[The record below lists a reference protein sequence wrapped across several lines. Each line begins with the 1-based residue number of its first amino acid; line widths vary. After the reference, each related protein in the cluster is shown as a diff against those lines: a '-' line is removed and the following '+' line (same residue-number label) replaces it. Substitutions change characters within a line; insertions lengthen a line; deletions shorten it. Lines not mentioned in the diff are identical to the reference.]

1 MVDKEKI
8 YKLYESMM
16 NTEEF
21 ITTKEIKELGITQNE
36 IAKLVEEGYLIR
48 IKRGY
53 YNFGNVTDLFT
64 YGKSLIDSKRRD
76 EGIKVFNKCME
87 LDPNCLYAAYQLFIN
102 AVKTK
107 DYDNILKYYDVMYN
121 ADNTNRKYLYYLY
134 IISYIIEL
142 PEHYKNVVKNLTYND
157 MAVEEVDD
165 FTVML
170 NNTINLVINGKLVYA
185 SKNRLFWHKNG
196 SMTVDD
202 YAETTLLRE
211 ASYVNSNRRRLLD
224 DHIYEGRYA
233 EAIEMIS
240 HDAQVRELPVY
251 YKYVNFLLNDIVRMI
266 NFKEIH
272 DPILLDR
279 VTNVFTAI
287 DNYDYDTALLLSA
300 ERNSIN
306 KIPNEKSILYVLLDR
321 IIKLKDKILGHEEV
335 VTIVDEEIE
344 ETSMEHVVNTVDENI
359 EETAMGH
366 VVNTV
371 DDFNKVT
378 YNELA
383 TTLLLG
389 NTDEF
394 ATLLI
399 EYLNSI
405 NERGYYPFITSLVEV
420 CKLDNVNYSKVLVIL
435 TQITDGTYVFN
446 QEEYLTLFY
455 ESIADKQYE
464 KAELY
469 LVMLECVSTLTDEMI
484 SEMFKVIK
492 ALRTQEEVI
501 EETVHVEVE
510 ETISDEV
517 QNDEEVVV
525 ANPVAEQK
533 KASFVP
539 LAKSNKYKKAGT
551 PEEYRQDEEYIGRKV
566 EQLVQERGLIVLR
579 PMNALRRKRI
589 HDIASDIKEI
599 TTFSIGEGENRRI
612 VLRFIGHQ
620 YIPIKETIKLA
631 DEAYYSKDYETAL
644 RGYLDLLGT
653 NNPKTFIYAKLGL
666 TYMKLWKIDKAIECL
681 TVATELSKLNNEKYN
696 FTDLISSL
704 DGTSKEDDKKPKFTM
719 KIEEFFEKD
728 ENFGVVRF
736 NEMLEYQ
743 AVNEVSFEE
752 ACEQLGFTYEEYL
765 LSMLVLAKNAFQ
777 NKQDELGE
785 KYLRVVEKSG
795 NKSDAVKEKF
805 DEVRKN
811 KKFYKNRGV
820 SNVLKSSN

>member
-1 MVDKEKI
+1 MVDKETI
-8 YKLYESMM
+8 YKLYECMM
-16 NTEEF
+16 NAEEF
-21 ITTKEIKELGITQNE
+21 ITTKEIKDLGITQKG

-64 YGKSLIDSKRRD
+64 YGKSLIDSKRRA
-76 EGIKVFNKCME
+76 EGIKVFYKCME

-121 ADNTNRKYLYYLY
+121 ADSTNKKYLYYLY
-134 IISYIIEL
+134 IVSYIIEL

-165 FTVML
+165 FTAML
-170 NNTINLVINGKLVYA
+170 NNTINLVVNGKLVYA

-196 SMTVDD
+196 QMTVDD

-211 ASYVNSNRRRLLD
+211 ASYVNSNRRRILD
-224 DHIYEGRYA
+224 DHIYEERYD
-233 EAIEMIS
+233 EAIEMIGQE
-240 HDAQVRELPVY
+240 AQVRELPVY

-272 DPILLDR
+272 DPILLDG

-306 KIPNEKSILYVLLDR
+306 KIENDRSILYVLLDR

-335 VTIVDEEIE
+335 VTITDEEVDETAVNTEEEVIIE
-344 ETSMEHVVNTVDENI
+344 EVDSK
-359 EETAMGH
+359 
-366 VVNTV
+366 V
-371 DDFNKVT
+371 VT

-389 NTDEF
+389 DTDKF
-394 ATLLI
+394 SMLLI
-399 EYLNSI
+399 DYLNSI

-435 TQITDGTYVFN
+435 TQITDGTYVFKV
-446 QEEYLTLFY
+446 EEYLNLFY

-484 SEMFKVIK
+484 SEMFKIVK
-492 ALRTQEEVI
+492 TLRTQEEVI
-501 EETVHVEVE
+501 EEAVEVDVVDN
-510 ETISDEV
+510 ISDEL
-517 QNDEEVVV
+517 QEDETTIAEPPVV
-525 ANPVAEQK
+525 EQRK
-533 KASFVP
+533 PSFVP

-551 PEEYRQDEEYIGRKV
+551 PEEYRQDGEYIGRKV
-566 EQLVQERGLIVLR
+566 EQLVQERGLIVLK
-579 PMNALRRKRI
+579 PMSNKRRKRI
-589 HDIASDIKEI
+589 HDIASNIKEV
-599 TTFSIGEGENRRI
+599 TTFSIGEGESRRI

-620 YIPIKETIKLA
+620 YIPMKETIKLA
-631 DEAYYSKDYETAL
+631 DAAYYSKDYETAL

-653 NNPKTFIYAKLGL
+653 NSPKTFIYAKLGL

-681 TVATELSKLNNEKYN
+681 TVATELSKVNNEKYN

-704 DGTSKEDDKKPKFTM
+704 DGTSNEDDKKPKFTM
-719 KIEEFFEKD
+719 KVEEFFEKD

-736 NEMLEYQ
+736 EEMLEYQ
-743 AVNEVSFEE
+743 AVNELSYEE

-765 LSMLVLAKNAFQ
+765 LSMLVLAKNAFK
-777 NKQDELGE
+777 NKQEELGE
-785 KYLRVVEKSG
+785 KYLKVVEKSG
-795 NKSDAVKEKF
+795 NKSKAVKEKF